1 MQKIKFPLAK
11 GKKFKQNINHNCEV
25 LKISNY
31 KLINKYTYE
40 VSLKTGKNHEI
51 RRIFRFNNLKIISLK
66 RNRIGKYSLKELSP
80 GDLVKINVNE

>member
-1 MQKIKFPLAK
+1 MCIRD
-11 GKKFKQNINHNCEV
+11 
-25 LKISNY
+25 S
-31 KLINKYTYE
+31 KYTYE
-40 VSLKTGKNHEI
+40 VALKTGKNHEI